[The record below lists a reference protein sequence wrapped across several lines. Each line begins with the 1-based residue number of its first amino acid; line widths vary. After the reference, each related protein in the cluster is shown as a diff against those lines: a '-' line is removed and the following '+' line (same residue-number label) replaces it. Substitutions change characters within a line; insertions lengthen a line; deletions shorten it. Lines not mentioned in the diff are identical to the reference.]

1 MGLIVQEGA
10 GVTLVVGYSPEYH
23 DQGGTAMSERL
34 SMVVFSG
41 TVDKLFPVAILA
53 SGAVA
58 MEQEVNIFLT
68 FWGLD
73 AFRKGEPQQNMRMS
87 KDFEDKGRA
96 VMAMMQQKKVPS
108 WYQTLKTAK
117 ELGNGN
123 VRIHACAM
131 TMDLM
136 GMSKD
141 DLDPIVDDVVGVGE
155 FVEEAQKGNVTLF
168 I

>member
-1 MGLIVQEGA
+1 MA
-10 GVTLVVGYSPEYH
+10 
-23 DQGGTAMSERL
+23 DRL

-41 TVDKLFPVAILA
+41 TVDKLFPVAIMA

-73 AFRKGEPQQNMRMS
+73 AFRKGEPQTNMRIS
-87 KDFEDKGRA
+87 KDFEDKGQA
-96 VMAMMQQKKVPS
+96 IMALMQQKQVPS

-123 VRIHACAM
+123 VKIHACAM

-136 GMSKD
+136 GMTKD

-155 FVEEAQKGNVTLF
+155 FVEEAQKGKVTLF